1 MSELILKEVTK
12 DYAEQIMDYRRKFL
26 EAGDSMDGCSGL
38 QKCETFEAY
47 ELKLLN
53 PRPGLIPSTQYL
65 AVRKSDNRL
74 VGMIDLRYNINHP
87 LLSLYGGH
95 IGYSVHPA
103 ERRRGYAT
111 EMLALCLEKA
121 NERGLPRVMVT
132 CNDGNLGSE
141 RTILKNG
148 GEYQTTVTTED
159 GERVK
164 RYWIELI

>member
-1 MSELILKEVTK
+1 MSELILIEVSAE
-12 DYAEQIMDYRRKFL
+12 YAEQIMDYRRAFL
-26 EAGDSMDGCSGL
+26 KAGDSMDGCSGL
-38 QKCETFEAY
+38 QKCETY
-47 ELKLLN
+47 EEYEHKLHN
-53 PRPGLIPSTQYL
+53 PDPHLIPGTQYL

-74 VGMIDLRYNINHP
+74 VGMINLHHNINHP
-87 LLSLYGGH
+87 LLSLYSGH

-121 NERGLPRVMVT
+121 KERGMPRVMVT

-148 GEYQTTVTTED
+148 GVYQTTVTTED

-164 RYWIELI
+164 RFWIELI

>member
-1 MSELILKEVTK
+1 MSELILTEVSAE
-12 DYAEQIMDYRRKFL
+12 YAEQIMPYRTGFL
-26 EAGDSMDGCSGL
+26 EAGDSMDGCSVL
-38 QKCETFEAY
+38 QECETY
-47 ELKLLN
+47 EEYEHKLHN
-53 PRPGLIPSTQYL
+53 PQPGHIPSTQYL

-74 VGMIDLRYNINHP
+74 VGMIDLRHNINHP
-87 LLSLYGGH
+87 LLSLYSGH
-95 IGYSVHPA
+95 IGYSVRPN
-103 ERRRGYAT
+103 ERRKGCAT

-121 NERGLPRVMVT
+121 RELDLPRVMVT

-164 RYWIELI
+164 RYWIELT